1 MTDAN
6 ATSALE
12 GIDTSE
18 LDGINLDDY
27 GDALR
32 TLSAALA
39 GTSAEGEEGDEEA
52 QRLADEKAIA
62 DAEADL
68 SDVGES
74 EEDLPKSSSHGHNE
88 ETGSS
93 NRMESLL
100 RSYGIDVSTE
110 AVHHLTETLRDPN
123 MSVSELTEHSRDKG
137 PIQSAQEEMPAAPPA
152 TDESTPVPDTSADLS
167 ILDPNV
173 PDAAKNQS
181 IQSQLEALIASLAA
195 ENEES

>member
-1 MTDAN
+1 MCIRDRLT
-6 ATSALE
+6 
-12 GIDTSE
+12 
-18 LDGINLDDY
+18 
-27 GDALR
+27 
-32 TLSAALA
+32 AALA

-74 EEDLPKSSSHGHNE
+74 EEDLPKSSSHGQSKDTN
-88 ETGSS
+88 SS

-100 RSYGIDVSTE
+100 RSYGIDVSSE

-123 MSVSELTEHSRDKG
+123 MSVSELTEHSKDKG
-137 PIQSAQEEMPAAPPA
+137 PNDSVQDETPVVPSA
-152 TDESTPVPDTSADLS
+152 TDESTAVPDTSTDLS
-167 ILDPNV
+167 LLDPNAS
-173 PDAAKNQS
+173 DADKNQS
-181 IQSQLEALIASLAA
+181 IQTQLEALIASLAA